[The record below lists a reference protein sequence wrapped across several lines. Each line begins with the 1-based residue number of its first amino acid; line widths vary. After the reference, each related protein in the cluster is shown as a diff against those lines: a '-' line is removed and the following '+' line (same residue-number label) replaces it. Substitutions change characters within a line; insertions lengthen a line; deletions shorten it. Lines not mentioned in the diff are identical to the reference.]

1 MKTGLYIHV
10 PVSSFTI
17 TLLTF
22 DLFIMQCRMNMMIN
36 SSYIASCKMLRYN
49 YVTNRKHIKKKVPS
63 IPDSENDLF
72 KL

>member
-1 MKTGLYIHV
+1 
-10 PVSSFTI
+10 
-17 TLLTF
+17 
-22 DLFIMQCRMNMMIN
+22 MMIN

-72 KL
+72 KS